1 MLPLEKSWD
10 IIFISFFLLGG
21 GLFALGA
28 LIVATLIAPKAKG
41 ASTNMPYEC
50 GIPPFGQ
57 AWIRFGINYYYY
69 ALIFLAFEVDVL
81 YLFPVG
87 MVYSLNFGGREIVE
101 VFIFVTI
108 LLLAVVFVWA
118 KGALQWQ
125 KR

>member
-1 MLPLEKSWD
+1 MLPLERGWD
-10 IIFISFFLLGG
+10 IIFISLFLLGG
-21 GLFALGA
+21 GFFALGA
-28 LIVATLIAPKAKG
+28 LIIATMIAPKAKG
-41 ASTNMPYEC
+41 IFTNMPYEC

-87 MVYSLNFGGREIVE
+87 IVYSLNFGGREIVE
-101 VFIFVTI
+101 VFIFVSI
-108 LLLAVVFVWA
+108 LLLAVLFVWA